1 MSRNPVDS
9 TEATEGEREE
19 ATLCFIREVL
29 PIQLTDVA
37 RKSGEDPELSRL
49 FDAISSQWR
58 KMDHKDVQ
66 KYSAFRDELST
77 KSLGPHKNFLIFKG
91 DTLIV
96 PASLRSRLLEEYHQ
110 GHMGISKMKEALRP
124 IVYWPGLSRDI
135 ATFCSRCDACSRKSS
150 PDLSCLSPVADKE
163 ERPWQ
168 AVAVDLTGPSEST
181 EGKILLT
188 AIDLYSRYP
197 FAVPI
202 SNGSSYCVIQELRR
216 FFAMFGMPDRII
228 SDNGTTFKSCE
239 FEEFLKLCG
248 IVHHCSSVYYP
259 QANGAVERMH
269 STLKSRIGKMK
280 LSNPD
285 VSFER
290 RLQKA
295 LYDMRGT
302 FNESTGET
310 PVKRFLGR
318 EMRSLLA
325 VHTKL
330 IKVPARSLSERYA
343 RKKGGS
349 REYEVGQ
356 KIYTRRGRG
365 SGYDLFTLL
374 FSEKLS
380 ACSVLNGHVKNRYN
394 YYMFFCDQMIQ

>member
-1 MSRNPVDS
+1 
-9 TEATEGEREE
+9 
-19 ATLCFIREVL
+19 
-29 PIQLTDVA
+29 
-37 RKSGEDPELSRL
+37 
-49 FDAISSQWR
+49 
-58 KMDHKDVQ
+58 
-66 KYSAFRDELST
+66 
-77 KSLGPHKNFLIFKG
+77 
-91 DTLIV
+91 
-96 PASLRSRLLEEYHQ
+96 
-110 GHMGISKMKEALRP
+110 
-124 IVYWPGLSRDI
+124 
-135 ATFCSRCDACSRKSS
+135 
-150 PDLSCLSPVADKE
+150 
-163 ERPWQ
+163 
-168 AVAVDLTGPSEST
+168 
-181 EGKILLT
+181 
-188 AIDLYSRYP
+188 
-197 FAVPI
+197 
-202 SNGSSYCVIQELRR
+202 
-216 FFAMFGMPDRII
+216 MFGMPDRLI

-259 QANGAVERMH
+259 QVNGAVERMH

-330 IKVPARSLSERYA
+330 VKVPARSLSERYA

-365 SGYDLFTLL
+365 SGYDQEAEVLERLGGSTYRVMFPGGRSVVYNKTNMKPRWKEEERTMEHLETAYDAVRIGPRRMSIGTTPDEVEEAL
-374 FSEKLS
+374 QRVPPRAPVAPEAMSSE
-380 ACSVLNGHVKNRYN
+380 NGRRTSGRNGGDTGRLQHPRRTRKKPQYLED
-394 YYMFFCDQMIQ
+394 YELY